1 MPKGFTLLGIV
12 NATYCLTIETSR
24 YASTFRLKCF
34 HQVATTLVD
43 GCAFAATILLCRHR
57 GDAVGQR
64 GPSNSTLSAPESLS
78 GTASATQGKETVD
91 RYEKKCAAAPGP
103 ERTRPRPRSRN
114 VPKLWSPPH
123 VAAQLDVTVAL
134 VRGLIRKGELQAV
147 SLGHRTL
154 RVTEHSL
161 KAYLKKI
168 GA

>member
-1 MPKGFTLLGIV
+1 
-12 NATYCLTIETSR
+12 
-24 YASTFRLKCF
+24 
-34 HQVATTLVD
+34 
-43 GCAFAATILLCRHR
+43 
-57 GDAVGQR
+57 
-64 GPSNSTLSAPESLS
+64 
-78 GTASATQGKETVD
+78 
-91 RYEKKCAAAPGP
+91 
-103 ERTRPRPRSRN
+103 
-114 VPKLWSPPH
+114 